1 MNVCDTRQ
9 RERHICPRITDSAIG
24 HRDSPISNG
33 SNLTVKD
40 VTFPSRNDDSG
51 VY

>member
-1 MNVCDTRQ
+1 MDVRDTRQ
-9 RERHICPRITDSAIG
+9 RERHICPRITNSAIS

-33 SNLTVKD
+33 SNLAIKYVA
-40 VTFPSRNDDSG
+40 FPCRNDNSG